1 MKGLSTSMIK
11 ALLLVFLLSYHIQVE
26 AKTKFQSRK
35 DKEIVME
42 VLTAFSRQCNY
53 TSSVEQSIVTK
64 LEDNLKKAQ
73 NAEKQEVLACYSEY
87 LTKISSTNYI
97 YSKICKELTQDGNNG
112 SDEELMRLFVGVQKY
127 RRGIRLQHSILND
140 CLREKNAPA
149 EYIVDL
155 DSSRIES
162 QYLKKRIE
170 SMTAPRFHEN
180 RTDYR

>member
-1 MKGLSTSMIK
+1 MTK
-11 ALLLVFLLSYHIQVE
+11 ALLLVFLLSYHITAE

-35 DKEIVME
+35 DKEVAME

-53 TSSVEQSIVTK
+53 TTSVEQSIVTK

-73 NAEKQEVLACYSEY
+73 NAEEKDVLSCYSEY

-97 YSKICKELTQDGNNG
+97 YGKICKELTQDGNNG
-112 SDEELMRLFVGVQKY
+112 SDEALMRLFVGVQKY

-140 CLREKNAPA
+140 CLREKKVPPN
-149 EYIVDL
+149 YIVDL

-162 QYLKKRIE
+162 QYLKNRIE
-170 SMTAPRFHEN
+170 SMTAPSFYEN